1 MTATPW
7 PTTTASTSTT
17 TTTGVPAATTAG
29 TDGAGGGVLG
39 LLLTGAVL
47 AAVIGAIVNT
57 ALARRKSLEE
67 ERARVRGVFA
77 EAFEAVAAYKEFP
90 YSIRRR
96 RHDQPEAERV
106 RIAEAMSGVQAK
118 LSYYLAWTTAESA
131 QVGSAY
137 ADLVKE
143 LRRVA
148 GTACHDAWLAPAATT
163 DADMNIPPTV
173 VDLRGLKPLE
183 DAYVAASREHL
194 QQLLALRSLLGG
206 RH

>member
-1 MTATPW
+1 MTATPS
-7 PTTTASTSTT
+7 PTTTASTVTMTT
-17 TTTGVPAATTAG
+17 TEVPSAPPAATTAS
-29 TDGAGGGVLG
+29 TEGAGGGVLG

-90 YSIRRR
+90 YAIRRR
-96 RHDQPEAERV
+96 RHDEPEAERV

-131 QVGSAY
+131 QVGDAY
-137 ADLVKE
+137 AHLIKE

-163 DADMNIPPTV
+163 DADMNIPPLWST
-173 VDLRGLKPLE
+173 
-183 DAYVAASREHL
+183 
-194 QQLLALRSLLGG
+194 
-206 RH
+206 

>member
-1 MTATPW
+1 MAE
-7 PTTTASTSTT
+7 
-17 TTTGVPAATTAG
+17 
-29 TDGAGGGVLG
+29 GAGGVVLG

-77 EAFEAVAAYKEFP
+77 EAYEAVAAYKEFP
-90 YSIRRR
+90 YAIRRR

-106 RIAEAMSGVQAK
+106 RIAQEMAGVQAK
-118 LSYYLAWTTAESA
+118 LSYYLAWTTAESPE
-131 QVGSAY
+131 VGSVY

-148 GTACHDAWLAPAATT
+148 GTACHDAWLAPAAMS
-163 DADMNIPPTV
+163 DADMNIPPSV
-173 VDLRGLKPLE
+173 VDLSQLAPLE
-183 DAYVAASREHL
+183 DAFIAASKQHL
-194 QQLLALRSLLGG
+194 DHFLRLRSLV
-206 RH
+206 RARY

>member
-17 TTTGVPAATTAG
+17 TGVPAATTVG
-29 TDGAGGGVLG
+29 TEGSGVLG

-57 ALARRKSLEE
+57 VLARRKSLEE

-77 EAFEAVAAYKEFP
+77 EAFEAAAAYKEFP

-96 RHDQPEAERV
+96 RHDEPEAERV
-106 RIAEAMSGVQAK
+106 RLAEAMSGVQAK
-118 LSYYLAWTTAESA
+118 LSYYLAWTTAESE

-137 ADLVKE
+137 ADLVNE

-148 GTACHDAWLAPAATT
+148 GSACHDAWLAPATTT
-163 DADMNIPPTV
+163 DADMNIPLSV
-173 VDLRGLKPLE
+173 VDLRGIKPLE

-194 QQLLALRSLLGG
+194 QQFLAFRSLLRG